1 MVTHIA
7 VEDRALEKEKR
18 REKMILSQLRRVIW
32 IRIVPSMILVRY
44 LLLAI

>member
-1 MVTHIA
+1 MAIHIA
-7 VEDRALEKEKR
+7 VGDRASEKEKR

-32 IRIVPSMILVRY
+32 IRIVQSTILVRY

>member
-7 VEDRALEKEKR
+7 VEDRVLEKEKR

-32 IRIVPSMILVRY
+32 IRIALSMILARY
-44 LLLAI
+44 HLSAM